1 LVSAADV
8 PHDRPH
14 PSVKELFLGFF
25 GISVVGFGGVIP
37 WARWMLVERRRWLTP
52 VEFNEIMALAQTL
65 PGGNILNMAVILG
78 HRYHGFA
85 GALAG
90 VLGLILG
97 PFGIVIL
104 MAMFFERFQDL
115 PGIQGALH
123 GISAAAIGLIVALA
137 VKMILTLKGEWI
149 GLGFAA
155 AAFVCV
161 GVLRLPLLP
170 TLGVLAPLSVAYAWF
185 RLVRAAL

>member
-1 LVSAADV
+1 VKVTDTDPCRV
-8 PHDRPH
+8 H
-14 PSVKELFLGFF
+14 PTVRDLFLGFF

-37 WARWMLVERRRWLTP
+37 WARWMLVERRSWLTP
-52 VEFNEIMALAQTL
+52 LEFNEIMALAQTL

-90 VLGLILG
+90 VLGLIVG

-104 MAMFFERFQDL
+104 MATFFARFQDV
-115 PGIQGALH
+115 PGIPGTLH

-149 GLGFAA
+149 GLCFAA
-155 AAFVCV
+155 AAFVFV

-170 TLGVLAPLSVAYAWF
+170 TLGILAPLSVAYAWF
-185 RLVRAAL
+185 RLVRGAS